1 MNNTK
6 NMAAVTKNKEDTAGI
21 KETIAGIKPGI
32 AQLNATL
39 AMIHNNVVILID
51 RKKEW
56 DFIYVMVCVGVVA
69 VAVIFCGLFR

>member
-1 MNNTK
+1 
-6 NMAAVTKNKEDTAGI
+6 MAVVTKN

-39 AMIHNNVVILID
+39 AMTHNNVVILID